1 MASTPNS
8 SDSAPSAGP
17 ASARRTFLGRT
28 YGLLMGLV
36 AVGAFGLWVWFVV
49 VNWGRL
55 WARVTSFSAGPGR
68 ASKLEV
74 AWMLVGWV
82 MGPVFAVAIVAVIV
96 EAMKRVASRLGLR
109 SGRGE
114 PGAGGG

>member
-1 MASTPNS
+1 MASTPNR

-82 MGPVFAVAIVAVIV
+82 MGPVFAVAILAVIA
-96 EAMKRVASRLGLR
+96 EGLKRLASSLRPRSR
-109 SGRGE
+109 SGDRG
-114 PGAGGG
+114 PGGG

>member
-1 MASTPNS
+1 
-8 SDSAPSAGP
+8 
-17 ASARRTFLGRT
+17 
-28 YGLLMGLV
+28 MGLV